1 MQVQKT
7 RGQDNLLDEYHEVN
21 EDADEDKN
29 SDAEKEKDDKT
40 DKDERMSNNPHNRTD
55 SKTSGVFDKADDI
68 DKQES
73 KAGE

>member
-1 MQVQKT
+1 MIGKMGF
-7 RGQDNLLDEYHEVN
+7 RGRFLKVL
-21 EDADEDKN
+21 DEDKN

>member
-1 MQVQKT
+1 M
-7 RGQDNLLDEYHEVN
+7 N

-29 SDAEKEKDDKT
+29 SDAEKE
-40 DKDERMSNNPHNRTD
+40 KDERMSNNPHNRTD

>member
-1 MQVQKT
+1 M
-7 RGQDNLLDEYHEVN
+7 N

-29 SDAEKEKDDKT
+29 SETVKITDGKS
-40 DKDERMSNNPHNRTD
+40 DKDEAKDDTPHNRTD

-73 KAGE
+73 KVGELDLADLVNQHQDRNS